1 MSDAITPQLPQ
12 LRVKIIVSGGTTPVD
27 ATLTKSGEAADAKA
41 VGDALKAVSG
51 GDISP
56 GDALAVLLE
65 CDALPT
71 LIDKHGAILT
81 DKSGTILLG

>member
-12 LRVKIIVSGGTTPVD
+12 LQVKISVSGGTTPVD

-56 GDALAVLLE
+56 GDVLAVLLE
-65 CDALPT
+65 CNALP
-71 LIDKHGAILT
+71 AILDDTGSIMT
-81 DKSGTILLG
+81 DDAGNILLV

>member
-12 LRVKIIVSGGTTPVD
+12 LQVKISVSGGTTPVD
-27 ATLTKSGEAADAKA
+27 ATLTKAGEAADAKA

-65 CDALPT
+65 CNALPT